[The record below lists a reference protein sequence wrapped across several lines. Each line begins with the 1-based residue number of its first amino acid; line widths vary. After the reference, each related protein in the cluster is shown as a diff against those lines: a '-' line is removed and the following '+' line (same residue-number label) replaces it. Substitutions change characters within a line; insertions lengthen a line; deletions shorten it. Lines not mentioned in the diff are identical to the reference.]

1 MFVADRK
8 CHDSVKKPPTE
19 APCFSRQLARI
30 QVLTRRTVQSVGK
43 PTDQPVYFG
52 VSPDRDIKVPARD
65 AVLNAAEIVIDR
77 DGVGAFTLDAVAKE
91 SGVSKGGLLH
101 HYPSK
106 DALLLALVTR
116 MSDQWRSDYEAAI
129 ASVTPGP
136 ARVARG
142 LLNACIADAEGW
154 NDQMRRSGKV
164 MVAAMVANPLNVKP
178 AREAHENLMKLA
190 TADGGPAW
198 ASEAIVFAMHGLWFS
213 WLFGL
218 IDASP
223 DRLAQVRA
231 SLQKVVERVEQEAA
245 MR

>member
-1 MFVADRK
+1 MA
-8 CHDSVKKPPTE
+8 T
-19 APCFSRQLARI
+19 
-30 QVLTRRTVQSVGK
+30 
-43 PTDQPVYFG
+43 
-52 VSPDRDIKVPARD
+52 DRDPKTPARD
-65 AVLNAAEIVIDR
+65 AILNAAEVVIDR

-101 HYPSK
+101 HFPSK

-116 MSDQWRSDYEAAI
+116 MSDQWRRDYEDAI
-129 ASVTPGP
+129 ASVPSGP
-136 ARVARG
+136 CRVARG

-164 MVAAMVANPLNVKP
+164 MVAAMAANPMNVKP
-178 AREAHENLMKLA
+178 ARDAHENLMKLA
-190 TADGGPAW
+190 AADGGPAW
-198 ASEAIVFAMHGLWFS
+198 ASEVIVFAMHGLWFS

-218 IDASP
+218 TDASP

-231 SLQKVVERVEQEAA
+231 SLQKVVERVEQEAS